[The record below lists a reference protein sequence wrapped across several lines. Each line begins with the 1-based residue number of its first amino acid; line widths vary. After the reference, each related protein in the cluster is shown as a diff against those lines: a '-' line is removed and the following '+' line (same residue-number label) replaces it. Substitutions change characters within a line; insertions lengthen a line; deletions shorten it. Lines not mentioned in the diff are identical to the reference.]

1 MEKNTIDHMEE
12 LKQQFAIL
20 TDKLESQEI
29 NNERLLRTVM
39 KTKMKSINKYYYWLF
54 FLGLPIMI
62 LCFQTFYCKGQVSL
76 LFYVS
81 TVLLAVLDTICGM
94 VINKMGNNQWQEADL
109 LTARQTLVQMKQ
121 RRKKGEIISIPLV
134 IIWLSFFVL
143 EVFRSSANAFMLSTF
158 AVIGG
163 LLGLGIGLLAY
174 RKMQR
179 TNDELIREI
188 DQMKKP
194 FKEIL
199 HYEKN
204 FNFCDAFMHRSS
216 ERQCPVVM

>member
-1 MEKNTIDHMEE
+1 MEKNTMDHMEE

-54 FLGLPIMI
+54 FLGLTIII

-188 DQMKKP
+188 DQLKKDLSD
-194 FKEIL
+194 EETI
-199 HYEKN
+199 
-204 FNFCDAFMHRSS
+204 
-216 ERQCPVVM
+216 

>member
-54 FLGLPIMI
+54 FLGLPIII

-188 DQMKKP
+188 DQLKKDLSD
-194 FKEIL
+194 K
-199 HYEKN
+199 
-204 FNFCDAFMHRSS
+204 
-216 ERQCPVVM
+216 

>member
-1 MEKNTIDHMEE
+1 MEKNTMDHMEE

-29 NNERLLRTVM
+29 NNERLFRTVM

-54 FLGLPIMI
+54 FLGLPIII
-62 LCFQTFYCKGQVSL
+62 LCFQTFYSKGQVSL

-188 DQMKKP
+188 DQLKIDLPDK
-194 FKEIL
+194 
-199 HYEKN
+199 
-204 FNFCDAFMHRSS
+204 
-216 ERQCPVVM
+216 

>member
-1 MEKNTIDHMEE
+1 MEKNTMDHMEE

-29 NNERLLRTVM
+29 NNEQLLRTVM

-54 FLGLPIMI
+54 FLGLPIII

-188 DQMKKP
+188 DQLKKDLSD
-194 FKEIL
+194 EETI
-199 HYEKN
+199 
-204 FNFCDAFMHRSS
+204 
-216 ERQCPVVM
+216 